1 MQQFVVS
8 ARKYRP
14 LSWDEVVGQDH
25 IVSTLKNAIKI
36 NHLAQSFLFCGP
48 RGVGKTTCARIMAKT
63 INCDNLSEDGEAC
76 NTCESCTS
84 FAQNASFNIHEIDA
98 ASNNSVDDIRSL
110 VDQVRYAPQSGKY
123 KVYIIDEVHM
133 LSAAAFNAFLK
144 TLEEPPAYVK
154 FILATT
160 EKYKII
166 PTILSRCQIFD
177 FNRITVKDM
186 IKQLKKICKS
196 EGIHADDEA
205 FHLIAQKA
213 DGAMRDAL
221 SIFDR
226 ITTFAGKEITAKDV
240 IENLNILDYD
250 YYFRIVDLLKQED
263 AAGILLLFNEITDKG
278 FDGDTFLIGLA
289 EHMRNLLVCQDPS
302 TVKLLETSDAVA
314 ERYIQQAKLTGPSLL
329 ISALNILNQADIQ
342 YRVAKNKHLH
352 VELALM
358 KLCYVHSA
366 IYTPGITTSP
376 EKKTADL
383 SKSPVLAAVSESK
396 TQITDPKEEAVE
408 VKIPPSTLKQP
419 EPAKVEKK
427 EQPNLSEVNTVSIK
441 LNRNREV
448 RKETE
453 EVKVNAPVEI
463 KLVSPELFF
472 MAWKQYADL
481 IRKVNINMA
490 VMMDHARVHIGEQ
503 NVIMVQ
509 LESQMEMNLFR
520 DASKE
525 LRHFLAE
532 SMDNNT
538 FDLEFSLVEAAQV
551 VARPYT
557 TMEKYKKMEEINP
570 AIRDLREQLGLEL
583 DI

>member
-25 IVSTLKNAIKI
+25 IVSTLKNAIKS

-76 NTCESCTS
+76 NACESCTS

-133 LSAAAFNAFLK
+133 LSAQAFNAFLK

-302 TVKLLETSDAVA
+302 TVKLLETSDSVA
-314 ERYIQQAKLTGPSLL
+314 ERYLQQASLTGPSLL
-329 ISALNILNQADIQ
+329 LSALNILNQADIQ

-358 KLCYVHSA
+358 KLCYIHSA
-366 IYTPGITTSP
+366 IHTPGVLTSP

-383 SKSPVLAAVSESK
+383 TKKSVQTP
-396 TQITDPKEEAVE
+396 IIDPKPIVEAPKTE
-408 VKIPPSTLKQP
+408 STNGKHIPKTNIESEQIQ
-419 EPAKVEKK
+419 VEKK
-427 EQPNLSEVNTVSIK
+427 EQPSLSEVNTVNIK

-448 RKETE
+448 KKEA
-453 EVKVNAPVEI
+453 EVIISSEPAEL

-490 VMMDHARVHIGEQ
+490 VLMDHARVHIGDK

-538 FDLEFSLVEAAQV
+538 FDLEFSVVESAQI